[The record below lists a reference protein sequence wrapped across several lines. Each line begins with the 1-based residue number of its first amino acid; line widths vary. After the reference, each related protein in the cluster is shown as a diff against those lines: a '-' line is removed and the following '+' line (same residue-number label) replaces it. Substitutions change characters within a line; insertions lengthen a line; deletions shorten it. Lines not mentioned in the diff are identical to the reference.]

1 MLARRMLAAAGYNR
15 QRAGAGAGAGIGIE
29 TGRGHPSAKGNMTG
43 VDLKASGTPRKGDI
57 SPLASA
63 PPLLR
68 FWQRV
73 PQAVIWIL
81 LAGGALRIIFFFVGE
96 NAGVDALARAQ
107 LTASWLQHPDFRLV
121 FGVWLPIHFWLM
133 AGMALLVRHVG
144 LAGRLLSLLLGI
156 ASLGAF
162 WALAKE
168 VYGAPAAKFS
178 LLVFALYGLHIGYST
193 TSSSEAPYLFFVLAG
208 MLCFFAYRRSGSHRI
223 LALGAAALGVG
234 AGIRYEAW
242 LFIFAAFLVLLFLPA
257 AAGSSGFRKAAH
269 LREVLLFG
277 AIAGFWPALLMAY
290 QWKFYGMPLF
300 GATVNHS
307 LVAEQLAAV
316 PRSMLYRLALFP
328 GVIFL
333 TLNPV
338 VLAAAL
344 YGLARGFRR
353 REGRDFAWIFLLV
366 AATTGYEILAGG
378 LLPLARYTLTL
389 GCLLALAAGYGVE
402 EVARFLSQRSAGR
415 LRLAVGL
422 LVVLNLCGIY
432 ALSRVPNRFNGK
444 FRAISPQ
451 LAFQPRVEGLGHY
464 LKPKL
469 GPNASVVIEDYEWD
483 AGRIAHVIGLPLLP
497 GSRLYVPSKDDM
509 PGLLAYMK
517 MKHPQYLIC
526 ANRGALRPMLRLAEG
541 CSPAEA
547 AGMSFRCVF
556 ENDTY
561 RVYAIRY

>member
-1 MLARRMLAAAGYNR
+1 
-15 QRAGAGAGAGIGIE
+15 
-29 TGRGHPSAKGNMTG
+29 MTE
-43 VDLKASGTPRKGDI
+43 VDLKASGNSPKGDI
-57 SPLASA
+57 PRPAST
-63 PPLLR
+63 PPLWR
-68 FWQRV
+68 FWQRASRPV
-73 PQAVIWIL
+73 TWIL
-81 LAGGALRIIFFFVGE
+81 LAGGALRILFFFIGE

-107 LTASWLQHPDFRLV
+107 LTASWLQHPDFRLD

-133 AGMALLVRHVG
+133 AGLALLVGHVE
-144 LAGRLLSLLLGI
+144 LAGRLLSLLLGV

-178 LLVFALYGLHIGYST
+178 LLVFALYSLHIGYST

-208 MLCFFAYRRSGSHRI
+208 MLCFFAYRRSGSHLV
-223 LALGAAALGVG
+223 LALGAATLGMG

-242 LFIFAAFLVLLFLPA
+242 LFIFAAFLILLFLPSRP
-257 AAGSSGFRKAAH
+257 GSVGFWKAAH

-277 AIAGFWPALLMAY
+277 VIAGFLPVLLMVY
-290 QWKFYGMPLF
+290 QWKFFGMPLY

-307 LVAEQLAAV
+307 LVADQLAAV
-316 PRSMLYRLALFP
+316 PRSMIYRLALFP

-344 YGLARGFRR
+344 YGLVRGFRR
-353 REGRDFAWIFLLV
+353 RAGRDFAWIFLLV
-366 AATTGYEILAGG
+366 AAVTGYQILGGG

-389 GCLLALAAGYGVE
+389 GCLLALAAGHGVE
-402 EVARFLSQRSAGR
+402 EVARFLSQRSAVR

-422 LVVLNLCGIY
+422 LVALNLCGIY

-444 FRAISPQ
+444 FRAISPKLQ
-451 LAFQPRVEGLGHY
+451 FQPRVEGLGHY

-497 GSRLYVPSKDDM
+497 GSRLYVPSKNDV

-517 MKHPQYLIC
+517 SKHPQYLIC
-526 ANRGALRPMLRLAEG
+526 ANRGVLRPLLRLTEG
-541 CSPAEA
+541 CAPADA
-547 AGMSFRCVF
+547 AGMSFRCLF

-561 RVYAIRY
+561 RVYAVGY